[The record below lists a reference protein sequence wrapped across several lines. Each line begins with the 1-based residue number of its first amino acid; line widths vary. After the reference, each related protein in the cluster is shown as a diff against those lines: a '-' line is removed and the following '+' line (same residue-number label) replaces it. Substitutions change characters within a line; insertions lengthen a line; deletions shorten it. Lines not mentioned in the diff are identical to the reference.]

1 MKKKAKKGGNRNDI
15 KKKKKRAP
23 VRDASMETEVYQG
36 KYAAEPDDSKGKF
49 VKETAAYR
57 GKHAA
62 DNGRDN
68 RECGPVTISSD
79 DEEGL
84 QYRSDNGAYYKAK
97 HDAGAMKP
105 AAELEA
111 IQTED
116 SEEMS
121 DTASEVIARSLK
133 KANEMAEER
142 RRAGSRKPSPPS
154 GKRSSGKGKKNGKK
168 RKRARTSNDTWIKC
182 GSIVLSLVLV
192 LVMMLNM
199 PILWFRKSGQPA
211 ERVSVIQYFKKWQPT
226 VEIEGELHQNTMD
239 LKINTDVVESDYTDG
254 LDLPQLIE
262 GQYSV
267 LFIGFDE
274 SEQLT
279 DVVWVC
285 QFDIGNGQLNILQIP
300 RDLAVPDYTNS
311 LTCKFNSVYTEGDP
325 YITPPIQRVV
335 NAVQENFNIP
345 IDAYITTACFDI
357 ADMVDL
363 VGGIPMHVE
372 NEIMYEADKIIPE
385 GDVTLSGDQA
395 EWFVRFRR
403 EWSEGDIGRMK
414 NQRKFM
420 AAAMQK
426 LLSIVKD
433 DGRIKLYSYLNE
445 VYKNQWI
452 ATDMSLEDLSKLA
465 DFASTLSM
473 DTVRVNMVPG
483 EGANYVAE
491 DGMEYSFYSAHKYA
505 TITMLN
511 QYFRPYQHP
520 LKLQD
525 VTLVEYVTDYNNRAY
540 DDTGATLNEVE
551 SAAEPKRNEY

>member
-1 MKKKAKKGGNRNDI
+1 MKKKDKKAGNKNDI
-15 KKKKKRAP
+15 KKKKKRSA
-23 VRDASMETEVYQG
+23 VGRKVNETETYHG
-36 KYAAEPDDSKGKF
+36 RYEAEPDEEKGGY
-49 VKETAAYR
+49 VRETAAYR
-57 GKHAA
+57 GKYAA
-62 DNGRDN
+62 DNSSDN
-68 RECGPVTISSD
+68 REFGPVTITND

-84 QYRSDNGAYYKAK
+84 QYRTDGADFYRAK
-97 HDAGAMKP
+97 HKAGSLRP
-105 AAELEA
+105 AAEMEA
-111 IQTED
+111 VRD
-116 SEEMS
+116 DEEEVS
-121 DTASEVIARSLK
+121 DTASEVIARSLR
-133 KANEMAEER
+133 KADEMVAQER
-142 RRAGSRKPSPPS
+142 RRNSEQRPKQGAK
-154 GKRSSGKGKKNGKK
+154 KRSSKGKNGNKK
-168 RKRARTSNDTWIKC
+168 RKKSRTSNDTWIKS
-182 GSIVLSLVLV
+182 GSIILSLVMV

-199 PILWFRKSGQPA
+199 PILWYKKAGQPD
-211 ERVSVIQYFKKWQPT
+211 ERVSVIQYFKRWQPT
-226 VEIEGELHQNTMD
+226 VEIEGQLQQNTMD
-239 LKINTDVVESDYTDG
+239 LKINTDVIQDDYTDG
-254 LDLPQLIE
+254 LDLPQLVE

-267 LFIGFDE
+267 LFVGFDE

-311 LTCKFNSVYTEGDP
+311 VTCKFNSIYTEGDR

-335 NAVQENFNIP
+335 NAVQENFGIP

-363 VGGIPMHVE
+363 VGGIQMHVE

-385 GDVTLSGDQA
+385 GDVTLSGEQA

-433 DGRIKLYSYLNE
+433 EGRIKLYSYLNQ

-465 DFASTLSM
+465 DFASTLTM

-483 EGANYVAE
+483 EGANYQAE
-491 DGMEYSFYSAHKYA
+491 DGMEYSFYSVHKYA

-511 QYFRPYQHP
+511 QYYRPYQQK
-520 LKLQD
+520 LKLDD
-525 VTLVEYVTDYNNRAY
+525 VALVEYVKDYENRAY

-551 SAAEPKRNEY
+551 VSDEPKRNEY

>member
-1 MKKKAKKGGNRNDI
+1 MKKKDKKAGNKNDI
-15 KKKKKRAP
+15 KKKKKRSA
-23 VRDASMETEVYQG
+23 VGRKVNETETYHG
-36 KYAAEPDDSKGKF
+36 RYEAEPDEEKGGY
-49 VKETAAYR
+49 VRETAAYR
-57 GKHAA
+57 GKYAA
-62 DNGRDN
+62 DNSSDN
-68 RECGPVTISSD
+68 REFGPVTITND

-84 QYRSDNGAYYKAK
+84 QYRTDGADFYRAK
-97 HDAGAMKP
+97 HKAGSLRP
-105 AAELEA
+105 AAEMEA
-111 IQTED
+111 VRD
-116 SEEMS
+116 DEEEVS
-121 DTASEVIARSLK
+121 DTASEVIARSLR
-133 KANEMAEER
+133 KADEMVAQER
-142 RRAGSRKPSPPS
+142 RRNSEQRPKQGAK
-154 GKRSSGKGKKNGKK
+154 KRSSKGKNGNKK
-168 RKRARTSNDTWIKC
+168 RKKSRTSNDTWIKS
-182 GSIVLSLVLV
+182 GSIILSLVMV

-199 PILWFRKSGQPA
+199 PILWYKKAGQPD
-211 ERVSVIQYFKKWQPT
+211 ERVSVIQYFKRWQPT
-226 VEIEGELHQNTMD
+226 VEIEGQLQQNTMD
-239 LKINTDVVESDYTDG
+239 LKINTDVIQDDYTDG
-254 LDLPQLIE
+254 LDLPQLVE

-267 LFIGFDE
+267 LFVGFDE

-300 RDLAVPDYTNS
+300 RALAVPDYTNS
-311 LTCKFNSVYTEGDP
+311 VTCKFNSIYTEGDR

-335 NAVQENFNIP
+335 NAVQENFGIP

-363 VGGIPMHVE
+363 VGGIQMHVE

-385 GDVTLSGDQA
+385 GDVTLSGEQA

-433 DGRIKLYSYLNE
+433 EGRIKLYSYLNQ

-465 DFASTLSM
+465 DFASTLTM

-483 EGANYVAE
+483 EGANYQAE
-491 DGMEYSFYSAHKYA
+491 DGMEYSFYSVHKYA

-511 QYFRPYQHP
+511 QYYRPYQQK
-520 LKLQD
+520 LKLDD
-525 VTLVEYVTDYNNRAY
+525 VALVEYVKDYENRAY

-551 SAAEPKRNEY
+551 VSDEPKRNEY

>member
-1 MKKKAKKGGNRNDI
+1 MKKMDKKAGNKNDI
-15 KKKKKRAP
+15 KKKKKRSA
-23 VRDASMETEVYQG
+23 VGRKVNETEAYHG
-36 KYAAEPDDSKGKF
+36 RYEAEPDEEKGGY
-49 VKETAAYR
+49 VRETAAYR
-57 GKHAA
+57 GKYAA
-62 DNGRDN
+62 DNSSDN
-68 RECGPVTISSD
+68 REFGPVTITND

-84 QYRSDNGAYYKAK
+84 QYRTDGADFYRAK
-97 HDAGAMKP
+97 HKAGSLRP
-105 AAELEA
+105 AAEMEA
-111 IQTED
+111 VRD
-116 SEEMS
+116 DEEEVS
-121 DTASEVIARSLK
+121 DTASEVIARSLR
-133 KANEMAEER
+133 KADEMVAQER
-142 RRAGSRKPSPPS
+142 RRNSEQRPKQGAK
-154 GKRSSGKGKKNGKK
+154 KRSSKGKNGNNK
-168 RKRARTSNDTWIKC
+168 RKKSRTSNDTWIKS
-182 GSIVLSLVLV
+182 GSIILSLVMV

-199 PILWFRKSGQPA
+199 PILWYKKAGQPD
-211 ERVSVIQYFKKWQPT
+211 ERVSVIQYFKRWQPT
-226 VEIEGELHQNTMD
+226 VEIEGQLQQNTMD
-239 LKINTDVVESDYTDG
+239 LKINTDVIQDDYTDG
-254 LDLPQLIE
+254 LDLPQLVE

-267 LFIGFDE
+267 LFVGFDE

-311 LTCKFNSVYTEGDP
+311 VTCKFNSIYTEGDR

-335 NAVQENFNIP
+335 NAVQENFGIP

-363 VGGIPMHVE
+363 VGGIQMHVE

-385 GDVTLSGDQA
+385 GDVTLSGEQA

-433 DGRIKLYSYLNE
+433 EGRIKLYSYLNQ

-465 DFASTLSM
+465 DFASTLTM

-483 EGANYVAE
+483 EGANYQAE
-491 DGMEYSFYSAHKYA
+491 DGMEYSFYSVHKYA

-511 QYFRPYQHP
+511 QYYRPYQQK
-520 LKLQD
+520 LKLDD
-525 VTLVEYVTDYNNRAY
+525 VALVEYVKDYENRAY

-551 SAAEPKRNEY
+551 VSDEPKRNEY

>member
-1 MKKKAKKGGNRNDI
+1 MKKKDKKGDNRNI
-15 KKKKKRAP
+15 KKKKRP
-23 VRDASMETEVYQG
+23 PRREGVYETETYHG
-36 KYAAEPDDSKGKF
+36 KHEAEPDEMKGRF
-49 VKETAAYR
+49 AKETATYR
-57 GKHAA
+57 GRYAA
-62 DNGRDN
+62 DNGSDN
-68 RECGPVTISSD
+68 REFGPVTISSAD
-79 DEEGL
+79 DEGL
-84 QYRSDNGAYYKAK
+84 QYHSDGADFYRAK
-97 HDAGAMKP
+97 HDAGSLKP
-105 AAELEA
+105 AAEIEA
-111 IQTED
+111 ARYSDED
-116 SEEMS
+116 DDGEDM
-121 DTASEVIARSLK
+121 ASKVIERSLRR
-133 KANEMAEER
+133 ADEMVAEER
-142 RRAGSRKPSPPS
+142 RRSRAANANAK
-154 GKRSSGKGKKNGKK
+154 KKKGKKGRK
-168 RKRARTSNDTWIKC
+168 RKRSKTSRDTWIKS
-182 GSIVLSLVLV
+182 GSIILSLVLV

-199 PILWFRKSGQPA
+199 PILWYQKAGQPD
-211 ERVSVIQYFKKWQPT
+211 ERVSVINYFKRWQPT
-226 VEIEGELHQNTMD
+226 VEIEGRLQQNTMD
-239 LKINTDVVESDYTDG
+239 LKVNTEVVHEDFNDG
-254 LDLPQLIE
+254 LDLPQLVE

-285 QFDIGNGQLNILQIP
+285 QFDIGNGRLNILQIP

-311 LTCKFNSVYTEGDP
+311 LTCKFNSIYTEGNR

-357 ADMVDL
+357 ASMVDL

-385 GDVTLSGDQA
+385 GDVTLSGAQA

-433 DGRIKLYSYLNE
+433 DGKIKLCSYLNE
-445 VYKNQWI
+445 IYKNQWI

-483 EGANYVAE
+483 EGADYQAE
-491 DGMEYSFYSAHKYA
+491 DGMVYSFYSVHKYA
-505 TITMLN
+505 TVSMLN
-511 QYFRPYQHP
+511 QYFRPYQRM
-520 LKLQD
+520 LSMND
-525 VTLVEYVTDYNNRAY
+525 VTLVEYVKDYNNSAY
-540 DDTGATLNEVE
+540 DDTAATLGEVE
-551 SAAEPKRNEY
+551 KADEPKRNEY

>member
-1 MKKKAKKGGNRNDI
+1 MKKKDKKAGNKNDI
-15 KKKKKRAP
+15 KKKKKRSA
-23 VRDASMETEVYQG
+23 VGRKVNETETYHG
-36 KYAAEPDDSKGKF
+36 RYEAEPDEEKGGY
-49 VKETAAYR
+49 VRETAAYR
-57 GKHAA
+57 GKYAA
-62 DNGRDN
+62 DNSSDN
-68 RECGPVTISSD
+68 REFGPVTITND

-84 QYRSDNGAYYKAK
+84 QYRTDGADFYRAK
-97 HDAGAMKP
+97 HKAGSLRP
-105 AAELEA
+105 AAEMEA
-111 IQTED
+111 VRD
-116 SEEMS
+116 DEEEVS
-121 DTASEVIARSLK
+121 DTASEVIARSLR
-133 KANEMAEER
+133 KADEMVAQER
-142 RRAGSRKPSPPS
+142 RRNSEQRPKQGAK
-154 GKRSSGKGKKNGKK
+154 KRSSKGKNGNKK
-168 RKRARTSNDTWIKC
+168 RKKSRTSNDTWIKS
-182 GSIVLSLVLV
+182 GSIILSLVMV

-199 PILWFRKSGQPA
+199 PILWYKKAGQPD
-211 ERVSVIQYFKKWQPT
+211 ERVSVIQYFKRWQPT
-226 VEIEGELHQNTMD
+226 VEIEGQLQQNTMD
-239 LKINTDVVESDYTDG
+239 LKINTDVIQDDYTDG
-254 LDLPQLIE
+254 LDLPQLVE

-267 LFIGFDE
+267 LFVGFDE

-300 RDLAVPDYTNS
+300 RDLAVPDYANS
-311 LTCKFNSVYTEGDP
+311 VTCKFNSIYTEGDR

-335 NAVQENFNIP
+335 NAVQENFGIP

-363 VGGIPMHVE
+363 VGGIQMHVE

-385 GDVTLSGDQA
+385 GDVTLSGEQA

-433 DGRIKLYSYLNE
+433 EGRIKLYSYLNQ

-465 DFASTLSM
+465 DFASTLTM

-483 EGANYVAE
+483 EGANYQAE
-491 DGMEYSFYSAHKYA
+491 DGMEYSFYSVHKYA

-511 QYFRPYQHP
+511 QYYRPYQQK
-520 LKLQD
+520 LKLDD
-525 VTLVEYVTDYNNRAY
+525 VALVEYVKDYENRAY

-551 SAAEPKRNEY
+551 VSDEPKRNEY

>member
-1 MKKKAKKGGNRNDI
+1 MKKKDKKSDNKNEM
-15 KKKKKRAP
+15 KKKKRRAP
-23 VRDASMETEVYQG
+23 VQSAPNEIDTYQG
-36 KYAAEPDDSKGKF
+36 RYGAEPDEMKGGY
-49 VKETAAYR
+49 VRETAAYR
-57 GKHAA
+57 GKYAA
-62 DNGRDN
+62 DNSSDN
-68 RECGPVTISSD
+68 REFGPVTISSA

-84 QYRSDNGAYYKAK
+84 QYRSEGDYYKAK
-97 HDAGAMKP
+97 HGAGTLRP
-105 AAELEA
+105 AAEMEA
-111 IQTED
+111 TRPDED
-116 SEEMS
+116 YES
-121 DTASEVIARSLK
+121 DTAAEVIERSLR
-133 KANEMAEER
+133 KADEVVEQER
-142 RRAGSRKPSPPS
+142 RRAARDAAAGAPK
-154 GKRSSGKGKKNGKK
+154 KKSSKKGGKK
-168 RKRARTSNDTWIKC
+168 RKRAKTSNDTWIKS
-182 GSIVLSLVLV
+182 GSIILSLVLV
-192 LVMMLNM
+192 LVMLLNM
-199 PILWFRKSGQPA
+199 PILWYKKAGQPD
-211 ERVSVIQYFKKWQPT
+211 ERVSVIKYFKRWQPT

-239 LKINTDVVESDYTDG
+239 LKINTDVVQEDYTDG
-254 LDLPQLIE
+254 LELPQLVE

-267 LFIGFDE
+267 LFVGFDE

-300 RDLAVPDYTNS
+300 RDLAVPDYTS
-311 LTCKFNSVYTEGDP
+311 SVTCKFNSVYMEGNR

-335 NAVQENFNIP
+335 NAVQENFGIP

-385 GDVTLSGDQA
+385 GDVTLSGAQA

-433 DGRIKLYSYLNE
+433 EGRIKLYSYLNQ
-445 VYKNQWI
+445 VYKNRWI
-452 ATDMSLEDLSKLA
+452 ATNMSLEDLSKLA
-465 DFASTLSM
+465 DFASTLTM

-483 EGANYVAE
+483 EGTNYTAE
-491 DGMEYSFYSAHKYA
+491 DGMEYSFYSVHKYA
-505 TITMLN
+505 AITMLN
-511 QYFRPYQHP
+511 QYYRPYQQ
-520 LKLQD
+520 KLSLDD
-525 VTLVEYVTDYNNRAY
+525 VTLVEYIKDYNNRAY

-551 SAAEPKRNEY
+551 QSDEPKRNEY

>member
-1 MKKKAKKGGNRNDI
+1 MKKKDKKAGNKNDI
-15 KKKKKRAP
+15 KKKKKRSA
-23 VRDASMETEVYQG
+23 VGRKVNETEAYHG
-36 KYAAEPDDSKGKF
+36 RYEAEPDEEKGGY
-49 VKETAAYR
+49 VRETAAYR
-57 GKHAA
+57 GKYAA
-62 DNGRDN
+62 DNSSDN
-68 RECGPVTISSD
+68 REFGPVTITND

-84 QYRSDNGAYYKAK
+84 QYRTDGADFYRAK
-97 HDAGAMKP
+97 HKAGSLRP
-105 AAELEA
+105 AAEMEA
-111 IQTED
+111 VRD
-116 SEEMS
+116 DEEEVS
-121 DTASEVIARSLK
+121 DTASEVIARSLR
-133 KANEMAEER
+133 KADEMVAQER
-142 RRAGSRKPSPPS
+142 RRNSEQRTKQGAK
-154 GKRSSGKGKKNGKK
+154 KRSSKGKNGNKK
-168 RKRARTSNDTWIKC
+168 RKKSRTSNDTWIKS
-182 GSIVLSLVLV
+182 GSIILSLVMV

-199 PILWFRKSGQPA
+199 PILWYKKAGQLD
-211 ERVSVIQYFKKWQPT
+211 ERVSVIQYFKRWQPT
-226 VEIEGELHQNTMD
+226 VEIEGQLHQNTMD
-239 LKINTDVVESDYTDG
+239 LKINTDVIQDDYTDG
-254 LDLPQLIE
+254 LDLPQLVE

-267 LFIGFDE
+267 LFVGFDE

-311 LTCKFNSVYTEGDP
+311 VTCKFNSVYTEGDR

-335 NAVQENFNIP
+335 NAVQENFGIP

-363 VGGIPMHVE
+363 VGGIQMHVE

-385 GDVTLSGDQA
+385 GDVTLSGEQA

-433 DGRIKLYSYLNE
+433 EGRIKLYSYLNQ

-465 DFASTLSM
+465 DFASTLTM

-483 EGANYVAE
+483 EGANYQAE
-491 DGMEYSFYSAHKYA
+491 DGMEYSFYSVHKYA

-511 QYFRPYQHP
+511 QYYRPYQQK
-520 LKLQD
+520 LKLDD
-525 VTLVEYVTDYNNRAY
+525 VALVEYVKDYENRAY

-551 SAAEPKRNEY
+551 ASDEPKRNEY

>member
-1 MKKKAKKGGNRNDI
+1 MKKKDKKAGNKNDI
-15 KKKKKRAP
+15 KKKKKRSA
-23 VRDASMETEVYQG
+23 VGRKVNETETYHG
-36 KYAAEPDDSKGKF
+36 RYEAEPDEEKGGY
-49 VKETAAYR
+49 VRETAAYR
-57 GKHAA
+57 GKYAA
-62 DNGRDN
+62 DNSSDN
-68 RECGPVTISSD
+68 REFGPVTITND

-84 QYRSDNGAYYKAK
+84 QYRTDGADFYRAK
-97 HDAGAMKP
+97 HKAGSLRP
-105 AAELEA
+105 AAEMEA
-111 IQTED
+111 VRD
-116 SEEMS
+116 DEEEVS
-121 DTASEVIARSLK
+121 DTASEVIARSLR
-133 KANEMAEER
+133 KADEMVAQER
-142 RRAGSRKPSPPS
+142 RRNSEQRPKQGAK
-154 GKRSSGKGKKNGKK
+154 KRSSKGKNGNKK
-168 RKRARTSNDTWIKC
+168 RKKSRTSNDTWIKS
-182 GSIVLSLVLV
+182 GSIILSLVMV

-199 PILWFRKSGQPA
+199 PILWYKKAGQPD
-211 ERVSVIQYFKKWQPT
+211 ERVSVIQYFKRWQPT
-226 VEIEGELHQNTMD
+226 VEIEGQLQQNTMD
-239 LKINTDVVESDYTDG
+239 LKINTDVIQDDYTDG
-254 LDLPQLIE
+254 LDLPQLVE

-267 LFIGFDE
+267 LFVGFDE

-311 LTCKFNSVYTEGDP
+311 VTCKFNSIYTEGDR

-335 NAVQENFNIP
+335 NAVQENFGIP

-357 ADMVDL
+357 ADMVDI
-363 VGGIPMHVE
+363 VGGIQMHVE

-385 GDVTLSGDQA
+385 GDVTLSGEQA

-433 DGRIKLYSYLNE
+433 EGRIKLYSYLNQ

-465 DFASTLSM
+465 DFASTLTM

-483 EGANYVAE
+483 EGANYQAE
-491 DGMEYSFYSAHKYA
+491 DGMEYSFYSVHKYA

-511 QYFRPYQHP
+511 QYYRPYQQK
-520 LKLQD
+520 LKLDD
-525 VTLVEYVTDYNNRAY
+525 VALVEYVKDYENRAY

-551 SAAEPKRNEY
+551 VSDEPKRNEY

>member
-1 MKKKAKKGGNRNDI
+1 MKKKDKKAGNKNDI
-15 KKKKKRAP
+15 KKKKKRSA
-23 VRDASMETEVYQG
+23 VGRKVNETEAYHG
-36 KYAAEPDDSKGKF
+36 RYEAEPDEEKGGY
-49 VKETAAYR
+49 VRETAAYR
-57 GKHAA
+57 GKYAA
-62 DNGRDN
+62 DNSSDN
-68 RECGPVTISSD
+68 REFGPVTITND

-84 QYRSDNGAYYKAK
+84 QYRTDGADFYRAK
-97 HDAGAMKP
+97 HKAGSLRP
-105 AAELEA
+105 AAEMEVVS
-111 IQTED
+111 D
-116 SEEMS
+116 DEEEVS
-121 DTASEVIARSLK
+121 DTASEVIARSLRKADEMVAQERLRNSEQRSKQGAK
-133 KANEMAEER
+133 K
-142 RRAGSRKPSPPS
+142 RAS
-154 GKRSSGKGKKNGKK
+154 KGKNGNKK
-168 RKRARTSNDTWIKC
+168 RKKSRTSHDTWIKS
-182 GSIVLSLVLV
+182 GSIILSLVLV

-199 PILWFRKSGQPA
+199 PILWFHRTGHED
-211 ERVSVIQYFKKWQPT
+211 ERVSILKYMKRWQPT
-226 VEIEGELHQNTMD
+226 VEIEGRLQQNTMD
-239 LKINTDVVESDYTDG
+239 LKVNTEVVHEDFNDG
-254 LDLPQLIE
+254 LDLPQLVE

-274 SEQLT
+274 SQQLT

-285 QFDIGNGQLNILQIP
+285 QFDIGNGRLNILQIP

-311 LTCKFNSVYTEGDP
+311 PTCKFNSIYTEGNR

-357 ADMVDL
+357 ASMVDL

-385 GDVTLSGDQA
+385 GDVTLSGAQA

-433 DGRIKLYSYLNE
+433 DGKIKLYSYLKE
-445 VYKNQWI
+445 IYKNQWI

-483 EGANYVAE
+483 EGADYQAE
-491 DGMEYSFYSAHKYA
+491 DGMVYSFYSVHKYA
-505 TITMLN
+505 TVSMLN
-511 QYFRPYQHP
+511 QYFRPYQRM
-520 LKLQD
+520 LSMND
-525 VTLVEYVTDYNNRAY
+525 VTLVEYVKDYNNSAY
-540 DDTGATLNEVE
+540 DDTAATLGEVE
-551 SAAEPKRNEY
+551 KADEPKRNEY

>member
-1 MKKKAKKGGNRNDI
+1 MKKKDKKAGNKNDI
-15 KKKKKRAP
+15 KKKKKRSA
-23 VRDASMETEVYQG
+23 VGRKVNETEAYHG
-36 KYAAEPDDSKGKF
+36 RYEAEPDEEKGGY
-49 VKETAAYR
+49 VRETAAYR
-57 GKHAA
+57 GKYAA
-62 DNGRDN
+62 DNSSDN
-68 RECGPVTISSD
+68 REFGPVTITND

-84 QYRSDNGAYYKAK
+84 QYRTDGADFYCAK
-97 HDAGAMKP
+97 HKAGSLRP
-105 AAELEA
+105 AAEMEA
-111 IQTED
+111 VRD
-116 SEEMS
+116 DEEEVS
-121 DTASEVIARSLK
+121 DTASEVIARSLR
-133 KANEMAEER
+133 KADEMVAQER
-142 RRAGSRKPSPPS
+142 RRNSEQRPKQGAK
-154 GKRSSGKGKKNGKK
+154 KRSSKGKNGNKK
-168 RKRARTSNDTWIKC
+168 RKKSRTSNDTWIKS
-182 GSIVLSLVLV
+182 GSIILSLVMV

-199 PILWFRKSGQPA
+199 PILWYKKAGQPD
-211 ERVSVIQYFKKWQPT
+211 ERVSVIQYFKRWQPT
-226 VEIEGELHQNTMD
+226 VEIEGQLQQNTMD
-239 LKINTDVVESDYTDG
+239 LKINTDVIQDDYTDG
-254 LDLPQLIE
+254 LDLPQLVE

-267 LFIGFDE
+267 LFVGFDE

-311 LTCKFNSVYTEGDP
+311 VTCKFNSIYTEGDR

-335 NAVQENFNIP
+335 NAVQENFGIP

-363 VGGIPMHVE
+363 VGGIQMHVE

-385 GDVTLSGDQA
+385 GDVTLSGEQA

-433 DGRIKLYSYLNE
+433 EGRIKLYSYLNQ

-465 DFASTLSM
+465 DFASTLTM

-483 EGANYVAE
+483 EGANYQAE
-491 DGMEYSFYSAHKYA
+491 DGMEYSFYSVHKYA

-511 QYFRPYQHP
+511 QYYRPYQQK
-520 LKLQD
+520 LKLDD
-525 VTLVEYVTDYNNRAY
+525 VALVEYVKDYENRAY

-551 SAAEPKRNEY
+551 VSDEPKRNEY

>member
-1 MKKKAKKGGNRNDI
+1 MKKKDKKAGNKNDI
-15 KKKKKRAP
+15 KKKKKRSA
-23 VRDASMETEVYQG
+23 VGRKVNETEAYHG
-36 KYAAEPDDSKGKF
+36 RYEAEPDEEKGGY
-49 VKETAAYR
+49 VRETAAYR
-57 GKHAA
+57 GKYAA
-62 DNGRDN
+62 DNSSDN
-68 RECGPVTISSD
+68 REFGPVTITND

-84 QYRSDNGAYYKAK
+84 QYRTDGADFYRAK
-97 HDAGAMKP
+97 HKAGSLRP
-105 AAELEA
+105 AAEMEA
-111 IQTED
+111 VRD
-116 SEEMS
+116 DEEEVS
-121 DTASEVIARSLK
+121 DTASEVIARSLR
-133 KANEMAEER
+133 KADEMVAQER
-142 RRAGSRKPSPPS
+142 RRNSEQRPKQGAK
-154 GKRSSGKGKKNGKK
+154 KRSSKGKNGNKK
-168 RKRARTSNDTWIKC
+168 RKKSRTSNDTWIKS
-182 GSIVLSLVLV
+182 GSIILSLVMV

-199 PILWFRKSGQPA
+199 PILWYKKAGQPD
-211 ERVSVIQYFKKWQPT
+211 ERVSVIQYFKRWQPT
-226 VEIEGELHQNTMD
+226 VEIEGQLQQNTMD
-239 LKINTDVVESDYTDG
+239 LKINTDVIQDDYTDG
-254 LDLPQLIE
+254 LDLPQLVE

-267 LFIGFDE
+267 LFVGFDE

-300 RDLAVPDYTNS
+300 RDLAVPDYANS
-311 LTCKFNSVYTEGDP
+311 VTCKFNSIYTEGDR

-335 NAVQENFNIP
+335 NAVQENFGIP

-363 VGGIPMHVE
+363 VGGIQMHVE

-385 GDVTLSGDQA
+385 GDVTLSGEQA

-433 DGRIKLYSYLNE
+433 EGRIKLYSYLNQ

-465 DFASTLSM
+465 DFASTLTM

-483 EGANYVAE
+483 EGANYQAE
-491 DGMEYSFYSAHKYA
+491 DGMEYSFYSVHKYA

-511 QYFRPYQHP
+511 QYYRPYQQK
-520 LKLQD
+520 LKLDD
-525 VTLVEYVTDYNNRAY
+525 VALVEYVKDYENRAY

-551 SAAEPKRNEY
+551 VSDEPKRNEY

>member
-1 MKKKAKKGGNRNDI
+1 MKKKDKKAGNKNDI
-15 KKKKKRAP
+15 KKKKKRSA
-23 VRDASMETEVYQG
+23 VGRKVNETETYHG
-36 KYAAEPDDSKGKF
+36 RYEAEPDEEKGGY
-49 VKETAAYR
+49 VRETAAYR
-57 GKHAA
+57 GKYAA
-62 DNGRDN
+62 DNSSDN
-68 RECGPVTISSD
+68 REFGPVTITND

-84 QYRSDNGAYYKAK
+84 QYRTDGADFYRAK
-97 HDAGAMKP
+97 HKAGSLRP
-105 AAELEA
+105 AAEMEA
-111 IQTED
+111 VRD
-116 SEEMS
+116 DEEEVS
-121 DTASEVIARSLK
+121 DTASEVIARSLR
-133 KANEMAEER
+133 KADEMVAQER
-142 RRAGSRKPSPPS
+142 RRNSEQRPKQGAK
-154 GKRSSGKGKKNGKK
+154 KRSSKGKNGNKK
-168 RKRARTSNDTWIKC
+168 RKKSRTSNDTWIKS
-182 GSIVLSLVLV
+182 GSIILSLVMV

-199 PILWFRKSGQPA
+199 PILWYKKAGQPD
-211 ERVSVIQYFKKWQPT
+211 ERVSVIQYFKRWQPT
-226 VEIEGELHQNTMD
+226 VEIEGQLQQNTMD
-239 LKINTDVVESDYTDG
+239 LKINTDVIQDDYTDG
-254 LDLPQLIE
+254 LDLPQLVE

-267 LFIGFDE
+267 LFVGFDE

-311 LTCKFNSVYTEGDP
+311 VTCKFNSIYTEGDR

-335 NAVQENFNIP
+335 NAVQENFGIP

-363 VGGIPMHVE
+363 VGGIQMHVE

-385 GDVTLSGDQA
+385 GDVTLSGEQA

-433 DGRIKLYSYLNE
+433 EGRIKLYSYLNQ

-452 ATDMSLEDLSKLA
+452 ATDMSLEDLSKLV
-465 DFASTLSM
+465 DFASTLTM

-483 EGANYVAE
+483 EGANYQAE
-491 DGMEYSFYSAHKYA
+491 DGMEYSFYSVHKYA

-511 QYFRPYQHP
+511 QYYRPYQQK
-520 LKLQD
+520 LKLDD
-525 VTLVEYVTDYNNRAY
+525 VALVEYVKDYENRAY

-551 SAAEPKRNEY
+551 VSDEPKRNEY

>member
-1 MKKKAKKGGNRNDI
+1 MKKKDKKAGNKNDI
-15 KKKKKRAP
+15 KKKKKRSA
-23 VRDASMETEVYQG
+23 VGRKVNETETYHG
-36 KYAAEPDDSKGKF
+36 RYEAEPDEEKGGY
-49 VKETAAYR
+49 VRETAAYR
-57 GKHAA
+57 GKYAA
-62 DNGRDN
+62 DNSSDN
-68 RECGPVTISSD
+68 REFGPVTITND

-84 QYRSDNGAYYKAK
+84 QYRTDGADFYRAK
-97 HDAGAMKP
+97 HKAGSLRP
-105 AAELEA
+105 AAEMEA
-111 IQTED
+111 VRD
-116 SEEMS
+116 DEEEVS
-121 DTASEVIARSLK
+121 DTASEVIARSLR
-133 KANEMAEER
+133 KADEMVAQER
-142 RRAGSRKPSPPS
+142 RRNSEQRPKQGAK
-154 GKRSSGKGKKNGKK
+154 KKSSKGKNGNKK
-168 RKRARTSNDTWIKC
+168 RKKSRTSNDTWIKS
-182 GSIVLSLVLV
+182 GSIILSLVMV

-199 PILWFRKSGQPA
+199 PILWYKKAGQPD
-211 ERVSVIQYFKKWQPT
+211 ERVSVIQYFKRWQPT
-226 VEIEGELHQNTMD
+226 VEIEGQLHQNTMD
-239 LKINTDVVESDYTDG
+239 LKINTDVIQDDYTDG
-254 LDLPQLIE
+254 LDLPQLVE

-267 LFIGFDE
+267 LFVGFDE

-311 LTCKFNSVYTEGDP
+311 VTCKFNSVYTEGDR

-335 NAVQENFNIP
+335 NAVQENFGIP

-363 VGGIPMHVE
+363 VGGIQMHVE

-385 GDVTLSGDQA
+385 GDVTLSGEQA

-433 DGRIKLYSYLNE
+433 EGRIKLYSYLNQ

-465 DFASTLSM
+465 DFASTLTM

-483 EGANYVAE
+483 EGANYQAE
-491 DGMEYSFYSAHKYA
+491 DGMEYSFYSVHKYA

-511 QYFRPYQHP
+511 QYYRPYQQK
-520 LKLQD
+520 LKLDD
-525 VTLVEYVTDYNNRAY
+525 VALVEYVKDYENRAY

-551 SAAEPKRNEY
+551 ASDEPKRNEY

>member
-1 MKKKAKKGGNRNDI
+1 MEA
-15 KKKKKRAP
+15 
-23 VRDASMETEVYQG
+23 VR
-36 KYAAEPDDSKGKF
+36 
-49 VKETAAYR
+49 
-57 GKHAA
+57 
-62 DNGRDN
+62 
-68 RECGPVTISSD
+68 D
-79 DEEGL
+79 DEE
-84 QYRSDNGAYYKAK
+84 
-97 HDAGAMKP
+97 
-105 AAELEA
+105 EV
-111 IQTED
+111 
-116 SEEMS
+116 S
-121 DTASEVIARSLK
+121 DTASEVIARSLR
-133 KANEMAEER
+133 KADEMVAQER
-142 RRAGSRKPSPPS
+142 RRNSEQRPKQGAK
-154 GKRSSGKGKKNGKK
+154 KRSSKGKNGNKK
-168 RKRARTSNDTWIKC
+168 RKKSRTSHDTWIKS
-182 GSIVLSLVLV
+182 GSIILSLVMV

-199 PILWFRKSGQPA
+199 PILWYKKAGQPD
-211 ERVSVIQYFKKWQPT
+211 ERVSVIQYFKRWQPT
-226 VEIEGELHQNTMD
+226 VEIEGQLQQNTMD
-239 LKINTDVVESDYTDG
+239 LKINTDVIQDDYTDG
-254 LDLPQLIE
+254 LDLPQLVE

-267 LFIGFDE
+267 LFVGFDE

-300 RDLAVPDYTNS
+300 RDLAVPDYTS
-311 LTCKFNSVYTEGDP
+311 SVTCKFNSVYTEGDR

-335 NAVQENFNIP
+335 NAVQENFGIP

-363 VGGIPMHVE
+363 VGGIQMHVE

-385 GDVTLSGDQA
+385 GDVTLSGEQA

-433 DGRIKLYSYLNE
+433 EGRIKLYSYLNQ

-465 DFASTLSM
+465 DFASTLTM

-483 EGANYVAE
+483 EGANYQAE
-491 DGMEYSFYSAHKYA
+491 DGMEYSFYSVHKYA

-511 QYFRPYQHP
+511 QYYRPYQQK
-520 LKLQD
+520 LKLDD
-525 VTLVEYVTDYNNRAY
+525 VALVEYVKDYENRAY

-551 SAAEPKRNEY
+551 ESDEPKRNEY

>member
-1 MKKKAKKGGNRNDI
+1 MKKKDKKAGNKNDI
-15 KKKKKRAP
+15 KKKKKRSA
-23 VRDASMETEVYQG
+23 VGRKVNETEAYHG
-36 KYAAEPDDSKGKF
+36 RYEAEPDEEKGGY
-49 VKETAAYR
+49 VRETAAYR
-57 GKHAA
+57 GKYAA
-62 DNGRDN
+62 DNSSDN
-68 RECGPVTISSD
+68 REFGPVTITND

-84 QYRSDNGAYYKAK
+84 QYRTDGADFYHAK
-97 HDAGAMKP
+97 HKAGSLRP
-105 AAELEA
+105 AAEMEA
-111 IQTED
+111 VRD
-116 SEEMS
+116 DEEEVS
-121 DTASEVIARSLK
+121 DTASEVIARSLR
-133 KANEMAEER
+133 KADEMVAQER
-142 RRAGSRKPSPPS
+142 RRNSEQRPKQGAK
-154 GKRSSGKGKKNGKK
+154 KRSSKGKNGNKK
-168 RKRARTSNDTWIKC
+168 RKKSRTSHDTWIKS
-182 GSIVLSLVLV
+182 GSIILSLVMV

-199 PILWFRKSGQPA
+199 PILWYKKAGQPD
-211 ERVSVIQYFKKWQPT
+211 ERVSVIQYFKRWQPT
-226 VEIEGELHQNTMD
+226 VEIEGPLHQNTMD
-239 LKINTDVVESDYTDG
+239 LKINTDVIQDDYTDG
-254 LDLPQLIE
+254 LDLPQLVE

-267 LFIGFDE
+267 LFVGFDE

-311 LTCKFNSVYTEGDP
+311 VTCKFNSVYTEGDR

-335 NAVQENFNIP
+335 NAVQENFGIP

-363 VGGIPMHVE
+363 VGGIQMHVE

-385 GDVTLSGDQA
+385 GDVTLSGEQA

-433 DGRIKLYSYLNE
+433 EGRIKLYSYLNQ

-465 DFASTLSM
+465 DFASTLTM

-483 EGANYVAE
+483 EGANYQAE
-491 DGMEYSFYSAHKYA
+491 DGMEYSFYSVHKYA

-511 QYFRPYQHP
+511 QYYRPYQQK
-520 LKLQD
+520 LKLDD
-525 VTLVEYVTDYNNRAY
+525 VALVEYVKDYENRAY

-551 SAAEPKRNEY
+551 ASDEPKRNEY